1 MTLSID
7 VVDIKNNMHQLS
19 ALPIE
24 ESVFVLMSQKP
35 DALQIKN
42 YVTLIRIDSDSVW
55 PSVGDPNYKQIL
67 FSKQHLGT
75 VNYNF
80 SIIEDGT
87 RWMLEIDPIEKLYTN
102 SRYILFIEKGLPPE
116 YYNLSKVVTRGNS
129 SAVVSTKRNL
139 SNLLDDS
146 EYKIIITGSSVLGQG
161 THTIRY
167 SVLKDD
173 VQILT
178 NVEQDIL
185 SSNVIELNENTSLEL
200 STKYPFI
207 INELFVINLS
217 ASTRLQSN
225 RVQEI
230 LTHVDADVIKT
241 EDNISS
247 RIQHEDIL
255 NFYKNNVFI
264 KNPEPATPP
273 QNGNPV
279 SVKYRNL
286 NTFTLVFEKDI
297 SQYIITP
304 STFTLEFSELFNNY
318 LLSNM
323 GKYNTDNKYIVK
335 YKIATSH
342 SIVITVEKDTLGVV
356 GINDKYVVQEI

>member
-1 MTLSID
+1 
-7 VVDIKNNMHQLS
+7 
-19 ALPIE
+19 
-24 ESVFVLMSQKP
+24 
-35 DALQIKN
+35 
-42 YVTLIRIDSDSVW
+42 
-55 PSVGDPNYKQIL
+55 
-67 FSKQHLGT
+67 
-75 VNYNF
+75 
-80 SIIEDGT
+80 
-87 RWMLEIDPIEKLYTN
+87 
-102 SRYILFIEKGLPPE
+102 
-116 YYNLSKVVTRGNS
+116 
-129 SAVVSTKRNL
+129 
-139 SNLLDDS
+139 
-146 EYKIIITGSSVLGQG
+146 
-161 THTIRY
+161 
-167 SVLKDD
+167 
-173 VQILT
+173 
-178 NVEQDIL
+178 
-185 SSNVIELNENTSLEL
+185 
-200 STKYPFI
+200 
-207 INELFVINLS
+207 
-217 ASTRLQSN
+217 LQSN

-264 KNPEPATPP
+264 KNPEPVTPP

-323 GKYNTDNKYIVK
+323 GKYNSDNKYIVK